1 MRTNSIIMAVAA
13 SVVMMMASCTSWVQK
28 RNIDQAIQQV
38 MNEFEAVGISAA
50 VVQDGKIVYE
60 NAFGYANLDS
70 QIPLTTNHFMQR
82 SHWLPSAQSTSPR
95 YTYHLAHGALTYSE
109 LPRPRELFHTR
120 SYQSCCEWWLRR
132 NLLWLCSRY
141 WLQLLKS
148 GSQLRRRY
156 LRESFWCAFR
166 SLCEG

>member
-70 QIPLTTNHFMQR
+70 QIPLTTNHFMR
-82 SHWLPSAQSTSPR
+82 IASISKSFTATSHAACGKR
-95 YTYHLAHGALTYSE
+95 YHLS
-109 LPRPRELFHTR
+109 
-120 SYQSCCEWWLRR
+120 
-132 NLLWLCSRY
+132 
-141 WLQLLKS
+141 
-148 GSQLRRRY
+148 
-156 LRESFWCAFR
+156 
-166 SLCEG
+166 